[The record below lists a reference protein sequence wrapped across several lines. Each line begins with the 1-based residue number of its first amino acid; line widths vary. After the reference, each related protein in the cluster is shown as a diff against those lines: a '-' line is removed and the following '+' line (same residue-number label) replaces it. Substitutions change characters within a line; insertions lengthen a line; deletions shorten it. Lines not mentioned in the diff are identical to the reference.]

1 VLELAKPLV
10 KEAFGRCAITHM
22 SSARPFGEC
31 NAIVEAEDWE
41 GQRFQTCVN
50 AAIVKAFPE
59 IFRRRVGQ
67 RPLNRGRGGRGFV
80 PINPA
85 YAE

>member
-1 VLELAKPLV
+1 
-10 KEAFGRCAITHM
+10 M
-22 SSARPFGEC
+22 
-31 NAIVEAEDWE
+31 
-41 GQRFQTCVN
+41 Q
-50 AAIVKAFPE
+50 AAAVMAFPE
-59 IFRRRVGQ
+59 IFPRRVGQ